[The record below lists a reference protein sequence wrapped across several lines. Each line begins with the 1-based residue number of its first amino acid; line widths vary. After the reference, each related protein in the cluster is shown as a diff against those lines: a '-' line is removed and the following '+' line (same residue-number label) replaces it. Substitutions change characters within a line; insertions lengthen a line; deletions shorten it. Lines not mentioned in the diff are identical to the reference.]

1 MNTKHLLLIACVA
14 AIAACAT
21 ARVQQPSEQ
30 PASTPQEI
38 KRAKEELTRA
48 QEQAER
54 QRQLEQ
60 GAKRS
65 R

>member
-1 MNTKHLLLIACVA
+1 MNTKVLLLIACAA

-21 ARVQQPSEQ
+21 VRVQQPPEP
-30 PASTPQEI
+30 PASTPKQIEQ
-38 KRAKEELTRA
+38 AKQELTRA